1 MWVTETRFDL
11 RLGIVSCPI
20 DFVCN
25 QATFFKQPGQVT
37 PCGPFRNFGSAS

>member
-1 MWVTETRFDL
+1 MRVTETRFDL
-11 RLGIVSCPI
+11 RLGIVSRPI